1 MKAGTGKTK
10 NSAARGA
17 GEKPRVLLADRESI
31 YLLGLRAILERQGSF
46 QIVGEAT
53 ASSELL
59 SQVSLHQPEVLLMG
73 FRLSCG
79 RDALGLAPEFLKR
92 SQHTA
97 TIVLLPG
104 NAFLLAG
111 RLLSSGVRGLLCRCS
126 PPEAVLPTIGKVLA
140 GEVFVDPELSASR
153 PRPDSTAGQVDASIL
168 TSREL
173 EVLRLVGLE
182 KSYKDIA
189 SLLGLSIKTV
199 GAHRENMK
207 KKLRLGSGRTLH
219 LVAKA
224 YVLWESSGVDYVI

>member
-1 MKAGTGKTK
+1 MKEGAGKTK
-10 NSAARGA
+10 DSATGSV
-17 GEKPRVLLADRESI
+17 GKKPRVLLADRESI
-31 YLLGLRAILERQGSF
+31 YLLGLRAILEPQGSF

-53 ASSELL
+53 TSSDLL
-59 SQVSLHQPEVLLMG
+59 SQVSLHQPELLLMG

-79 RDALGLAPEFLKR
+79 RDALGLAPELLKL

-104 NAFLLAG
+104 NAVFLTG

-126 PPEAVLPTIGKVLA
+126 PPEALFPTMGNVLA
-140 GEVFVDPELSASR
+140 GNVFVDPGLSATR

-173 EVLRLVGLE
+173 EVLRLIGLE

-199 GAHRENMK
+199 GSHRENIK
-207 KKLRLGSGRTLH
+207 NKLRLGSGRTLH
-219 LVAKA
+219 LVARA
-224 YVLWESSGVDYVI
+224 FILWESSGVDYVI